1 MTAADAAKLEVE
13 LSCEKGV
20 MVYEVEF
27 EAGGYEYDVD
37 VNAKTG
43 DILKSEK
50 ERDDDEPTATRPASG
65 TTSADPGA
73 VTAPL
78 IGEAKA
84 KEIALKNAG
93 VTAGSLIGYAIE
105 LDTEN
110 GVMVYEVEFK
120 AGGYEYDY
128 DIDAKTGKILKRQK
142 ERDDDRISAAGTAA
156 LIGSAKA
163 KEIALSHA
171 AVSADGLRDV
181 AVDLDD
187 KDGAPVYEVE
197 FKAGGYAYDY
207 DIDAKTGKILKNEK
221 EQDD

>member
-50 ERDDDEPTATRPASG
+50 ERDDDEPTATRPTSG

-120 AGGYEYDY
+120 AGR
-128 DIDAKTGKILKRQK
+128 L
-142 ERDDDRISAAGTAA
+142 
-156 LIGSAKA
+156 
-163 KEIALSHA
+163 
-171 AVSADGLRDV
+171 
-181 AVDLDD
+181 
-187 KDGAPVYEVE
+187 
-197 FKAGGYAYDY
+197 
-207 DIDAKTGKILKNEK
+207 
-221 EQDD
+221 